1 MTAHL
6 LYEPCATRTQ
16 NKDSTMTNKAHPSL
30 EVAILASR
38 FGNPGPQLEIRLP
51 RGSNHRVV
59 KAELHRLAAVLEL
72 ATPADESWAVHI
84 EAFHD
89 ARGRVYLELFEKSS
103 AEAARAMALK
113 KAVT

>member
-1 MTAHL
+1 M
-6 LYEPCATRTQ
+6 YKP
-16 NKDSTMTNKAHPSL
+16 DSRM
-30 EVAILASR
+30 EVVILARRLGS
-38 FGNPGPQLEIRLP
+38 PEPQLEIRLP

-72 ATPADESWAVHI
+72 ATPVDESWVVHI

-89 ARGRVYLELFEKSS
+89 ARGRVYLELFEKSP
-103 AEAARAMALK
+103 AEAARAMAFLK